1 MNPMIY
7 LDNGATTRVCEEAL
21 EVYLEVSRAHFGNPS
36 SLHAVGFDA
45 ESVLKNARADILKAI
60 GAKDGTLVFTASGS
74 EANNLAIF
82 GRAHAKDRYKGKRI
96 LTTAGEHSSVSAVME
111 ALKKEGFKTET
122 IPTKG
127 GTLDFDALQTML
139 GADVVLISAMIVN
152 NETGALYDL
161 AKLSAMMR
169 AKCPDCVLHV
179 DATQGFMKIP
189 FTPQALGAD
198 MVTVSSHKIEGPKGV
213 GALYVSGDVIKTRG
227 LSPLILGGG
236 QESGYRSGTENVPG
250 IAAFAKAANIA
261 KNDLQNRIKHVQEL
275 RSYLLKK
282 LSEDERLKE
291 ISPLCPP
298 RCAPHILSLTVPGI
312 KSETMLHFLSAEGIC
327 VSSGSA
333 CSSNAATRHTSA
345 ALLAYGQT
353 EAEAD
358 SSIRVSFSHRN
369 TLADVDALCE
379 ALSLGLSR
387 LARIGKRG

>member
-1 MNPMIY
+1 MKPMIY

-45 ESVLKNARADILKAI
+45 ESVLKNARADILKAL

-96 LTTAGEHSSVSAVME
+96 LTTDGEHSSVSAVME
-111 ALKKEGFKTET
+111 ALKNEGFRTET

-127 GTLDFDALQTML
+127 GALDFDALQTML
-139 GADVVLISAMIVN
+139 GSDVVLISAMIVN
-152 NETGALYDL
+152 NETGALYDIRRL
-161 AKLSAMMR
+161 ASMMR
-169 AKCPDCVLHV
+169 EKCPDSVLHV

-213 GALYVSGDVIKTRG
+213 GALYISGDIIKTRG

-236 QESGYRSGTENVPG
+236 QEGGYRSGTENVPG
-250 IAAFAKAANIA
+250 IAAFAKAASIA
-261 KNDLQNRIKHVQEL
+261 KNDLQNRIRNVQNL

-282 LSEDERLKE
+282 LEEDERLKE

-298 RCAPHILSLTVPGI
+298 CCAPHILSLTVHNI
-312 KSETMLHFLSAEGIC
+312 KSETMLHFLSSEGIC

-333 CSSNAATRHTSA
+333 CSSNAKVRHSSP

-358 SSIRVSFSHRN
+358 SSIRISFSHRN

-379 ALSLGLSR
+379 ALALGLSR
-387 LARIGKRG
+387 LARIRR